1 MKRIT
6 QAAFS
11 ILACATI
18 AALAVGLAGALS
30 SCEGSGGKPRIGV
43 ALSSVDDDYI
53 ASARRAI
60 ESEAAGKARLSVL
73 DGQNQRSIQGEQVLA
88 LIADKANAVLVS
100 PVDSTSIEPFVFL
113 AKSSNVP
120 IVFFGRNFP
129 DFPARLWAK
138 AYFVGG
144 KAEDA
149 AELQAEILADYWK
162 THPEADKNGDGKLE
176 YILIRGDSQHTS
188 ALAAEVSR
196 AKAFAQAGI
205 ACVKLAEI
213 DAGWMR
219 ASAQQEFSDTLR
231 MLVTLGRQKP
241 EAVLCGNDEMA
252 LGAVEALKMA
262 GLLKGNE
269 YVPVLGIDGTSF
281 AIDAIG
287 EGTLLGT
294 VRCDAG
300 KQGKAAFVLAS
311 ALAAGA
317 DPSATGLAPDGYNY
331 VYVPYQKVTKEN
343 YQSVQ

>member
-1 MKRIT
+1 MKRIA

-11 ILACATI
+11 VLVCG
-18 AALAVGLAGALS
+18 ALAAGLSGALS

-43 ALSSVDDDYI
+43 ALSSVDDGYI
-53 ASARRAI
+53 AAARRAI

-73 DGQNQRSIQGEQVLA
+73 DGQNQRSIQGEQVMA
-88 LIADKANAVLVS
+88 LIADKANAVLVN
-100 PVDSTSIEPFVFL
+100 PVDSTSIEPFAFQ
-113 AKSSNVP
+113 AKASDVP
-120 IVFFGRNFP
+120 IVFFGRILP
-129 DFPARLWAK
+129 DFPARLWDK

-162 THPEADKNGDGKLE
+162 AHPEADKNGNGKLE
-176 YILIRGDSQHTS
+176 YILIRGDSRHAS
-188 ALAAEVSR
+188 ALAAELSR

-205 ACVKLAEI
+205 TCVKLAEI
-213 DAGWMR
+213 DAGWTR
-219 ASAQQEFSDTLR
+219 ASAQQKLSDTLAA
-231 MLVTLGRQKP
+231 LGRVKP

-269 YVPVLGIDGTSF
+269 YTPVLGIDGTSF

-300 KQGKAAFVLAS
+300 QQGRAAFILAS
-311 ALAAGA
+311 ALASKA
-317 DPSATGLAPDGYNY
+317 DPSTTGLAFDDYNY
-331 VYVPYQKVTKEN
+331 VYVPYQKVTRESYK
-343 YQSVQ
+343 SVTD